1 MLIHIK
7 VKDPRSRHEREH
19 AFQQLPIRIGRNPLN
34 DLVIDDAFVSQW
46 HAVIRRQGQHV
57 SFMDLGSTNG
67 SSLDGK
73 RLPRDVAS
81 PLLDGARLN
90 VACFQLSLVTEDVPE
105 DELDG
110 ATQVIRRALTPSTPP
125 PADLLSKTAAVDP
138 AQAARCLRLLRG
150 FSEAFVALRNGH
162 QEFGEQVGVRPITG
176 STLLHRARTGG
187 EIAEHLLD
195 PSRPVDACLAEL
207 KAVFADMGIH
217 QIAFMEG
224 INQSV
229 RNLLESLD
237 PEIQTAAPGFLAR
250 WLGRSRCLGQRL
262 TTLIDE
268 DEALHAELFGEAFAR
283 AYASVALGTGQ
294 A

>member
-7 VKDPRSRHEREH
+7 VKDPRSRQEREH
-19 AFQQLPIRIGRNPLN
+19 AFAQVPIRIGRNPLN
-34 DLVIDDAFVSQW
+34 DLVIDDDFVSQW
-46 HAVIRRQGQHV
+46 HGVIRRDGQRM

-73 RLPRDVAS
+73 RLPRDEAA
-81 PLLDGARLN
+81 PLLDGARLH
-90 VACFQLSLVTEDVPE
+90 VACFQLSLVVEDVPE

-110 ATQVIRRALTPSTPP
+110 ATQVIRPVPAPSTPQP
-125 PADLLSKTAAVDP
+125 EDKTAWVDP
-138 AQAARCLRLLRG
+138 AQAARCLRLLQG
-150 FSEAFVALRNGH
+150 FSDAFVALRNGH

-176 STLLHRARTGG
+176 STQLHRARTGG

-195 PSRPVDACLAEL
+195 ASRPVDACLAEL

-229 RNLLESLD
+229 RGLLESLD
-237 PEIQTAAPGFLAR
+237 PETQTASGFLAR
-250 WLGRSRCLGQRL
+250 WLGKSKYLGQRL

-294 A
+294 